1 MTALKYFG
9 DPPPGPNG
17 DILPGRLVVIE
28 GPDSVGRSTQIALL
42 KEWLEDQGYAVL
54 NTGLTRSDLAGRGI
68 KRAKQ
73 GHTLDTITL
82 NLFYAT
88 DFWDRLERQIIP
100 ALRAGMVVLSDRY
113 IFSLMARAAVRGVG
127 RQWMENLYG
136 FAVIPDRVI
145 YMKIDIEHL
154 VPRALASTGFDYW
167 ESGQD
172 FLPGEDVYQDFV
184 QYQTALLNEFRQLAD
199 RYHFQ
204 AVDATGAISEVF
216 TALRREMEQAVAGM
230 LDEIPERTR
239 L

>member
-1 MTALKYFG
+1 MTVLKYFG
-9 DPPPGPNG
+9 DPPPGPSG

-127 RQWMENLYG
+127 RPWMENLYG

-145 YMKIDIEHL
+145 YMNIDIEHL

-184 QYQTALLNEFRQLAD
+184 QYQTALLNEFRQLAG

>member
-1 MTALKYFG
+1 MTELKYFG
-9 DPPPGPNG
+9 DPPPGPSG

-145 YMKIDIEHL
+145 YLKIDIEHL

-184 QYQTALLNEFRQLAD
+184 QYQTALLN
-199 RYHFQ
+199 
-204 AVDATGAISEVF
+204 
-216 TALRREMEQAVAGM
+216 
-230 LDEIPERTR
+230 
-239 L
+239 

>member
-9 DPPPGPNG
+9 DPPPGPSG

-145 YMKIDIEHL
+145 YMNIDIEHL

-216 TALRREMEQAVAGM
+216 TALRREIEQAVVGM

>member
-1 MTALKYFG
+1 MTALKYYG
-9 DPPPGPNG
+9 DPPPSISG

-145 YMKIDIEHL
+145 YMEIDIEHL

-172 FLPGEDVYQDFV
+172 FLHGEDVYQDFV
-184 QYQTALLNEFRQLAD
+184 QYQTALLKEFRQLAD

-230 LDEIPERTR
+230 LDEMPERTR
-239 L
+239 I